1 MNAESA
7 EFEIVSSAGKIW
19 SFGVSSS
26 EVICPYIFV
35 GVALFI
41 AFVMQEAEQW
51 MKAIEL
57 RIKETLSGSIS
68 HKRMVSHCACN
79 DISVLVFLVSM
90 FLSLPSQNSSNEL
103 EKQGICS
110 VEGNDVCADCSAPSK
125 HGKHPTF
132 PSTCLVYILLHFYTH
147 LSSSFITIH
156 TSHPPSLLY
165 TPLILLHC
173 YTYLSSSFIAIHT
186 SHPPSLLYTP
196 LILLHCYT
204 HLSSSFIAIHTS
216 HPPSLLYTPL
226 ILLHCYTHLSSSFIA
241 IHTSHPPS
249 LLYTP
254 LILLHCYT
262 HLSSS
267 FIATHLSS
275 SFIAIH
281 TSHPPS
287 LLHIP
292 LILLHCYTPLIL
304 LHCYAH
310 LSSSFIA
317 THLSSSFIAI
327 HTSHP
332 PSLLCTPLILLHC
345 YTHLSSSFIATH
357 LSSFI
362 AIHTSHHLSLLYTPF
377 IISAP
382 SSLLPFLS
390 CLCLFSSSP
399 SPLLQHNNTLFH
411 TCLYR
416 TGMGLPEP
424 GLSPV
429 HRMFWGPQ
437 DARVTHLSRSIS
449 CIGRVDTRADSCDGI
464 HWQQGVQE
472 HMGSEED
479 QVETCST

>member
-1 MNAESA
+1 
-7 EFEIVSSAGKIW
+7 
-19 SFGVSSS
+19 
-26 EVICPYIFV
+26 
-35 GVALFI
+35 
-41 AFVMQEAEQW
+41 
-51 MKAIEL
+51 
-57 RIKETLSGSIS
+57 
-68 HKRMVSHCACN
+68 
-79 DISVLVFLVSM
+79 M

-132 PSTCLVYILLHFYTH
+132 PSTCLVYILLHCYTH
-147 LSSSFITIH
+147 
-156 TSHPPSLLY
+156 
-165 TPLILLHC
+165 
-173 YTYLSSSFIAIHT
+173 LSSSFIAIHT
-186 SHPPSLLYTP
+186 SHPPSLLYIPLILLHCYTP

-216 HPPSLLYTPL
+216 HLPSLLYIPLILLHCYTPL

-275 SFIAIH
+275 SFIAMH
-281 TSHPPS
+281 TFHPPS
-287 LLHIP
+287 LLYI
-292 LILLHCYTPLIL
+292 
-304 LHCYAH
+304 
-310 LSSSFIA
+310 
-317 THLSSSFIAI
+317 
-327 HTSHP
+327 
-332 PSLLCTPLILLHC
+332 PLILLHC
-345 YTHLSSSFIATH
+345 YTHLSSSFIAIHTSHPSLLYTPLILLHCYTH

-464 HWQQGVQE
+464 HRQQSVQE